1 MRGGEQNPRPSSA
14 SLDGIP
20 MIALLGILS
29 ILALAALCSDN
40 RRRIPLRTVGF
51 ALCLQVLFAALV
63 LWPSP
68 VSGGAIARFRFG
80 K

>member
-1 MRGGEQNPRPSSA
+1 
-14 SLDGIP
+14 

-63 LWPSP
+63 L
-68 VSGGAIARFRFG
+68 
-80 K
+80 